1 MGSSTQRPLKTW
13 HQWRSKGKQVYIL
26 NSKKHRKEEKVKK
39 VDEILLFSNK
49 PISENSLTQK
59 IKQQI
64 ENGEFG
70 DATDSWSDLEDVIST
85 SSSSVVRTFL
95 SANPWSKHG
104 ISNNL

>member
-1 MGSSTQRPLKTW
+1 MGSSTPRPLKTW

-26 NSKKHRKEEKVKK
+26 NSKMHTKEEKVKK
-39 VDEILLFSNK
+39 GDELFLFSNK

-70 DATDSWSDLEDVIST
+70 DATNSWSDLEDAIGT
-85 SSSSVVRTFL
+85 SSSSVVRIFSLHESVIQTR
-95 SANPWSKHG
+95 H
-104 ISNNL
+104 